1 MSSRNH
7 LVKKWTVGLI
17 LVVILGSCTVHHF
30 ASYERIYNE
39 VADIPPDA
47 EVVAFIAPFKEVL
60 DAEMNEI
67 IGHLPDKITM
77 GRPESTLGNWF
88 ADIQQIQTQKILQR
102 PIAFSTTN
110 SGGMRIPEIAAGPI
124 RKGTIYE
131 LMPFDNQL
139 VAMQMEGT
147 LVQVLLD
154 HIASGGG
161 WPISSSVRFE
171 IDGEEKATH
180 ITINGQ
186 PLDLN
191 ATYTVGLSDYIANGG
206 SGCDFLVGRP
216 YEAPGVLIRE
226 AVIDFL
232 KSGDEVA
239 IGKDGRISKISK

>member
-1 MSSRNH
+1 MA
-7 LVKKWTVGLI
+7 L
-17 LVVILGSCTVHHF
+17 LGSCSVNHF

-39 VADIPPDA
+39 VDDLPPDT
-47 EVVAFIAPFKEVL
+47 EMTAFIAPFKAVL
-60 DAEMNEI
+60 DAEMNET
-67 IGHLPDKITM
+67 IGELSEKISM

-88 ADIQQIQTQKILQR
+88 ADIQQIQTQQILKR
-102 PIAFSTTN
+102 PVAFSTTN

-139 VAMQMEGT
+139 VAMDMEGT

-154 HIASGGG
+154 HIAVGGG
-161 WPISSSVRFE
+161 WPISSSVRFK
-171 IDGEEKATH
+171 IDAEEKATQ

-186 PLDLN
+186 PLDPN
-191 ATYTVGLSDYIANGG
+191 AIYTVGLSDYIANGG
-206 SGCDFLVGRP
+206 SGCEFLVGRP

-232 KSGDEVA
+232 KAGGEVA
-239 IGKDGRISKISK
+239 IGKDGRITKITK